1 MGTTTPRIRVTDIRG
16 YTVEDV
22 VDSLFEEGT
31 EGNYI
36 VPGNVQFPD

>member
-22 VDSLFEEGT
+22 VDSLPEEGT